1 MPQSAR
7 LSAGGGG
14 GKGYLGNAQTEVG
27 FYGKGLP
34 LVSDTDES
42 GISLHGSGL
51 QTCIDA
57 VELILGDWPSTE
69 AGSSENLKKL
79 AVLVDMSTTVVRFP
93 NPHYVVTFKSLD
105 KLTI

>member
-1 MPQSAR
+1 M
-7 LSAGGGG
+7 
-14 GKGYLGNAQTEVG
+14 G

-57 VELILGDWPSTE
+57 VELILGDWRSTE

-93 NPHYVVTFKSLD
+93 NPHYVVTFKSVG
-105 KLTI
+105 